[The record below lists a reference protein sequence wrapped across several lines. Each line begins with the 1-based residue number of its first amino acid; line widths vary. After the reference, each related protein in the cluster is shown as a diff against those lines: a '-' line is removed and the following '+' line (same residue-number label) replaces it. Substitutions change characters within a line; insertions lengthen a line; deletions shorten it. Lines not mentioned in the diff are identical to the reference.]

1 MRHNT
6 VRMRTTL
13 ALASVAGLALSLL
26 GGGAA
31 SAGTAQKQAP
41 AVRWSRVTPAGTA
54 IIDDIGLARGNGGI
68 LHVLW
73 TTDRTPNQSIMDT
86 PVGANGAV
94 GRPTT
99 IARFF
104 LATDPDATVTRNGLT
119 AIWNGIKAN
128 AAHSP
133 QGTFQAARPLS
144 GGRWTVPAAHVEPL
158 PGVPFTSSS
167 DTATTGSDGRP
178 WVAFNGTDSL
188 AVDHFGHPEVEL
200 GPTNRCCVIE
210 PGLATDGRTGT
221 TWVTYA
227 SLIGGHQGVFAR
239 PLLAS
244 GRPAGPAELLP
255 GSVTG
260 GSIILPQQ
268 RVGTTGRGP
277 GRPGAYAVYERGFP
291 FARALEVDR
300 LGSRAP
306 VTVATFGGTSE
317 QLQGSTVTAA
327 PGGRLVVAWFFGRGT
342 PPALFV
348 RVSNSAATAYG
359 KARRIPLPAGTTTV
373 WKVYISAQATK
384 IDIVALV
391 TLRGSSRTT
400 AYWHAQI
407 P

>member
-26 GGGAA
+26 GGGVA

-41 AVRWSRVTPAGTA
+41 PVRWSRVTPAGTA

-133 QGTFQAARPLS
+133 QGTFQAVLS

-167 DTATTGSDGRP
+167 DTAATGSDGRP

-188 AVDHFGHPEVEL
+188 VVDHFGHPEVEL
-200 GPTNRCCVIE
+200 GPRNTCCVIE

-239 PLLAS
+239 PLQAS

-268 RVGTTGRGP
+268 RVGTTARGP
-277 GRPGAYAVYERGFP
+277 GRSGVYAVYERGFP

-300 LGSRAP
+300 LGTRAP
-306 VTVATFGGTSE
+306 VTVATFGSTSE

-342 PPALFV
+342 APALFV
-348 RVSNSAATAYG
+348 RVSNPAATAYG
-359 KARRIPLPAGTTTV
+359 TVQRVPLPAGTTTV

-384 IDIVALV
+384 IDILALV
-391 TLRGSSRTT
+391 TLRGNSRTT

>member
-1 MRHNT
+1 MPHGA
-6 VRMRTTL
+6 VRMRTTF

-26 GGGAA
+26 GGAAA
-31 SAGTAQKQAP
+31 SAGTTQPKAP
-41 AVRWSRVTPAGTA
+41 AVRWSRVTPAGTG
-54 IIDDIGLARGNGGI
+54 IIDDIGLARGRGGI
-68 LHVLW
+68 LHVVW
-73 TTDRTPNQSIMDT
+73 TTDRTPNQAIMDT
-86 PVGANGAV
+86 PVAANGAV
-94 GRPTT
+94 GGPTA

-119 AIWNGIKAN
+119 AIWNGIKTNTPA
-128 AAHSP
+128 SS
-133 QGTFQAARPLS
+133 QGTFQAVRPLA
-144 GGRWTVPAAHVEPL
+144 GGRWTVPAAHVAPL
-158 PGVPFTSSS
+158 PAVPFTSSS
-167 DTATTGSDGRP
+167 DTATTGSDGKP

-200 GPTNRCCVIE
+200 GPTSTCCVIE

-227 SLIGGHQGVFAR
+227 SLIRGHQGVFAR
-239 PLLAS
+239 PLLAT
-244 GRPAGPAELLP
+244 GRPAGPGQLLP

-260 GSIILPQQ
+260 GSIIVPEQ

-277 GRPGAYAVYERGFP
+277 GRGGVYAVYERGFP

-300 LGSRAP
+300 LGSRTP
-306 VTVATFGGTSE
+306 TTVATLGGTGE
-317 QLQGSTVTAA
+317 QLGGSTLTAT

-348 RVSNSAATAYG
+348 RISNATATAYG
-359 KARRIPLPAGTTTV
+359 KVQRVPLPPGTTTV

-384 IDIVALV
+384 IDVFALV
-391 TLRGSSRTT
+391 TLRGNTKDT